1 MSETLEAELRAAF
14 AERAH
19 DVPAQAVDRLRRI
32 DYRPRSRTLRPRVA
46 VGAGA
51 ALAAT
56 GGAVVALV
64 GLGAGASPAFA
75 GWSATPTAPT
85 SGETSGALQQCTAQ
99 LAGMQA
105 SGLPTGGW
113 QPVLTDTRGPFTA
126 MVLSSDGTSATC
138 FTGPSFTTVNES
150 DAQGAEGSAS
160 QRLSAGSATAS
171 SPASVSVLGLGSS
184 TTGPISRA
192 TQSHLTTNTGQPY
205 TFVQGQVSTDVTS
218 VKLLL
223 SDGTNVEATVA
234 EGSFV
239 AWWPG
244 NTDATSAQ
252 IATPSGVTTQQLTFT
267 PLPAPNA
274 SPTDATSG
282 SASSS
287 S

>member
-1 MSETLEAELRAAF
+1 MSEALEAELRAAF

-19 DVPAQAVDRLRRI
+19 DVSAQAVDRLRRI

-46 VGAGA
+46 FGAGA

-75 GWSATPTAPT
+75 GWSATPTAPA
-85 SGETSGALQQCTAQ
+85 SGETTGALQQCTSQ

-126 MVLSSDGTSATC
+126 MILSSGGASATC
-138 FTGPSFTTVNES
+138 FTGPSVTTVNEN
-150 DAQGAEGSAS
+150 DTQGIQGSAS
-160 QRLSAGSATAS
+160 EHVSAGSATSAS
-171 SPASVSVLGLGSS
+171 PSSVSVLGLGGS
-184 TTGPISRA
+184 TTAPISRGS
-192 TQSHLTTNTGQPY
+192 QSHLTTSGGQPY
-205 TFVQGQVSTDVTS
+205 TFVQGQVGADVTG

-223 SDGTNVEATVA
+223 SDATDVQATVA
-234 EGSFV
+234 DGSFV

-244 NTDATSAQ
+244 SANATSAQ
-252 IATPSGVTTQQLTFT
+252 IASASGVTTQQLTFT
-267 PLPAPNA
+267 PLSALNGVPTNA
-274 SPTDATSG
+274 SGSTSP
-282 SASSS
+282 SS
-287 S
+287 